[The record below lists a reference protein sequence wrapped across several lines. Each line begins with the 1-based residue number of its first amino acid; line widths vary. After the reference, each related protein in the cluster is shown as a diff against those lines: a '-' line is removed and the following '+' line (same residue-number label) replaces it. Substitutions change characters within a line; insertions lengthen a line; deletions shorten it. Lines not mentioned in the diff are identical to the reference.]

1 MKYSIFLVI
10 ISCIAL
16 SSCSMEKQLYSSGYH
31 VEWFHSKKDQQEFT
45 ATKEI
50 ETLPLI
56 SASENST
63 IILNEEAPYI
73 LPIQQKKIEADTIV
87 PSNPAETDEEYVTPN
102 IITRE
107 TPEPYDP
114 ENTVLNAKDRVKLDR
129 LAKYLI
135 VSAIL
140 TIIPFYILYFPV
152 LLINLSVINKIK
164 RLAKFSPY
172 ESYYLNKIKKYW
184 RIMCWPLYVI
194 GFALFISLLVL
205 ALYGL

>member
-50 ETLPLI
+50 ETLPII

-63 IILNEEAPYI
+63 IILNEEVPYI

-107 TPEPYDP
+107 TYDP

-152 LLINLSVINKIK
+152 LLINLRVINKIK

>member
-1 MKYSIFLVI
+1 
-10 ISCIAL
+10 
-16 SSCSMEKQLYSSGYH
+16 MEKQLYSSGYH

-50 ETLPLI
+50 ETLPII

-63 IILNEEAPYI
+63 IILNEEVPYI

-107 TPEPYDP
+107 TYDP

-152 LLINLSVINKIK
+152 LLINLRVINKIK